1 MNFILSLFVSLA
13 FAQSGS
19 KDWKLVRETDAVLQV
34 PVCRAFTQVAA
45 NLPIPV
51 ELSLSFPTQFDR
63 APMMIL
69 KVPGNSGISRAV
81 VPLTSREQEDFL
93 VFQAVSDPSET
104 DKLWYVP
111 IQMEKLVDI
120 IIGNNF
126 LPVKFTKDG
135 KESSGR
141 ISLSGSA
148 ATMNQVATCLKSN
161 TILPTKFFREL
172 NTAAGTA
179 VLGEDQSVQQLI
191 KYVDDAFAIFK
202 AIAKTEDDLKK
213 LRDANKGLLQQ
224 EADASKKLE
233 SAQINLDRAQ
243 AAADGSRAKIANGEE
258 RLRRIPGE
266 IAEWEAKKPAAEQ
279 LFEQKK
285 AAFEPLRVRA
295 QELQSDIN
303 SAQRRVDVAE
313 ANINRAQSS
322 IRNGEAKL
330 RELERE
336 ADVHMRTIREI
347 DNDLPDLQRRESDL
361 QVQLSSYSVENEKQ
375 KILSRDSGYQRLR
388 QEKNQTEQELRQKRG
403 ELQFAQRRLREAEE
417 DLRRCKAKPN
427 PQCSNEENAV
437 QRGQGEVRRLDG
449 EVDQLQSRLRNIDWQ
464 MQRSEEQA
472 ERQAQAGRD
481 RLVNELREVSSE
493 LAEARA
499 KRESASNRL
508 RDIQGFEIP
517 RYQREVRDAQN
528 DLPILRR
535 QLSQFQSDFNR
546 AVTELR
552 EYKASVQ
559 YDRIKKEF
567 DEAKRA
573 LDDINGEIVDRR
585 TEERQIQRDLP
596 GWRTTLANQEKEVL
610 RLTPIRDAAR
620 TKLEGIQAQ
629 LAQFRQEEKTFLDSL
644 AVLRPQYDELRK
656 LYQTLATLLL
666 QP

>member
-1 MNFILSLFVSLA
+1 MTFVLSLLVSFA
-13 FAQSGS
+13 FAQTGS
-19 KDWKLVRETDAVLQV
+19 KDWKLVQENDAVLQV
-34 PVCRAFTQVAA
+34 PVCRAYTQATS
-45 NLPIPV
+45 NLPVAV

-69 KVPGNSGISRAV
+69 KVPANSGIERAV

-93 VFQAVSDPSET
+93 IFQAVSDPSQT

-135 KESSGR
+135 KEASGR

-161 TILPTKFFREL
+161 SILPTKFFREL
-172 NTAAGTA
+172 NTSAGSA
-179 VLGEDQSVQQLI
+179 PLGEDQSVQQLM
-191 KYVDDAFAIFK
+191 KYVDEAFAIFK
-202 AIAKTEDDLKK
+202 AIAQSENDLKK

-224 EADASKKLE
+224 EADATKKLD
-233 SAQINLDRAQ
+233 SAQQNLDRAV
-243 AAADGSRAKIANGEE
+243 ASVESTRLKITNGEE
-258 RLRRIPGE
+258 RLRLIPGE
-266 IAEWEAKKPAAEQ
+266 IAEWEAKKPAAQQ
-279 LFEQKK
+279 LYDQKK
-285 AAFEPLRVRA
+285 AAFDPLKARA
-295 QELQSDIN
+295 EEIQSRIN
-303 SAQRRVDVAE
+303 LAQINIDQIQSRITQAE
-313 ANINRAQSS
+313 RT
-322 IRNGEAKL
+322 IRDGES
-330 RELERE
+330 RIRDLERE
-336 ADVHMRTIREI
+336 ADGHMRIIRDI
-347 DNDLPDLQRRESDL
+347 DNKLPDLQRLESDL
-361 QVQLSSYSVENEKQ
+361 QVRLNSYSVENEKQ
-375 KILSRDSGYQRLR
+375 KILNRDSGYQRLR

-403 ELQFAQRRLREAEE
+403 EMQVAQRRLRDAED

-437 QRGQGEVRRLDG
+437 QRAQGEVRRLEN
-449 EVDQLQSRLRNIDWQ
+449 EVSQLQSRLRNIDWQ
-464 MQRSEEQA
+464 MERSEEQA

-567 DEAKRA
+567 DEAKSA
-573 LDDINGEIVDRR
+573 LDSINGEIVDRR
-585 TEERQIQRDLP
+585 AEERQIQRDLP
-596 GWRTTLANQEKEVL
+596 AWRTTLSNQEKEVA
-610 RLTPIRDAAR
+610 RLTPIRDTAR
-620 TKLEGIQAQ
+620 TKLEGIQSQ
-629 LAQFRQEEKTFLDSL
+629 LAQFREQEKVLLESL
-644 AVLRPQYDELRK
+644 AILRPQYDELRK
-656 LYQTLATLLL
+656 LYQTLATFLLK
-666 QP
+666 P